1 MCLDKQ
7 MAKRRPHTRKK
18 KSGSWICVC
27 SFFFFSCR
35 LLYIDTPKRSAA
47 FHERSKRKRRAIFYK
62 SPCPAQ
68 S

>member
-1 MCLDKQ
+1 MSGQ
-7 MAKRRPHTRKK
+7 ANGQAAAAHEKK
-18 KSGSWICVC
+18 KSGGWICVC
-27 SFFFFSCR
+27 VFFFFYCR